1 MMGHIHIF
9 VTLYYKRLMVFVC
22 LICSM
27 QEIVY
32 LSNSFCKK
40 DFPNNQAGNFQ
51 NKLNKSLIFKTKGK
65 VALSEILY
73 TPGSWDNVRLG
84 NNAIGIEMSNYP
96 VKGTIYYYLNLFAES
111 AEIIEAGQTCY
122 SDVVYGIH
130 RVTNG
135 VSGAFNYVG
144 KYERIIA
151 TKQFQRITVKIKET
165 KIDASTTDST
175 YAIYDSLYITIT
187 SSDNIKYWGYHY
199 DFDDG
204 LKKPSEFNKKSVW
217 IIVTYSKYNGVP
229 VSTTKFLH
237 ARNYENIDTILE
249 DLTGICNDALEEL
262 LKIHATPHILEWPY
276 PSIFTWPNNAAKKKN
291 WIIIFIMIFNSHKI
305 SKEKLV
311 RVECD

>member
-1 MMGHIHIF
+1 
-9 VTLYYKRLMVFVC
+9 
-22 LICSM
+22 M

-51 NKLNKSLIFKTKGK
+51 NKLNKSLTFKTKGK

-73 TPGSWDNVRLG
+73 TPGSWDNVRSG
-84 NNAIGIEMSNYP
+84 NNTIGIEISNYP
-96 VKGTIYYYLNLFAES
+96 IKGTIYYYLNLFVES
-111 AEIIEAGQTCY
+111 VEIIETGQIGY
-122 SDVVYGIH
+122 SDVVYAIH

-144 KYERIIA
+144 KYSRIVA
-151 TKQFQRITVKIKET
+151 TGPFQRIRVKIKET

-175 YAIYDSLYITIT
+175 YAIYDSLYTT
-187 SSDNIKYWGYHY
+187 HTSDNIKYWGYYY

-204 LKKPSEFNKKSVW
+204 LKKPTEFNKKSVW

-237 ARNYENIDTILE
+237 LQNYENVNTILE
-249 DLTGICNDALEEL
+249 NLTEKCNDALEEL